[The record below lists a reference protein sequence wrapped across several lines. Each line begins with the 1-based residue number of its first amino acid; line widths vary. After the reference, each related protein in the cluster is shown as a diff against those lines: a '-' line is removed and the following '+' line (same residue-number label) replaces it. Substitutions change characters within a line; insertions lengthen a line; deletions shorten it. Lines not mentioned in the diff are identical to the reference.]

1 MTARWTLAGLTALAT
16 AVIVGLM
23 TFLLSPVAPLLSA
36 VVFGICALPV
46 GIGLGWIVCVAP
58 VAAPQPAIS
67 DDDIES
73 RWQKDALSG
82 TATDLVVVIGLALTA
97 VSITRADVSAT
108 VLLTAL
114 LFTAFASCTMRYAIQ
129 RRRALSA

>member
-16 AVIVGLM
+16 AVVVGVV

-36 VVFGICALPV
+36 VVFGVCALPV
-46 GIGLGWIVCVAP
+46 GIGLGWILCVAP
-58 VAAPQPAIS
+58 VTAPPSTIS

-73 RWQKDALSG
+73 RWHKDALSG
-82 TATDLVVVIGLALTA
+82 MGTDLVVVIGLALTA
-97 VSITRADVSAT
+97 VSITRAEVSAS

-114 LFTAFASCTMRYAIQ
+114 LFAAFSSCTIRYAIE
-129 RRRALSA
+129 RRRVLSA

>member
-1 MTARWTLAGLTALAT
+1 MAARWTLAGLTALAT
-16 AVIVGLM
+16 AVVVGLV
-23 TFLLSPVAPLLSA
+23 TFLLSPVAPVLSA

-58 VAAPQPAIS
+58 VTAPPSIS

-82 TATDLVVVIGLALTA
+82 MGTDLVVVIGLALTA
-97 VSITRADVSAT
+97 VSITRAEVSAT

-114 LFTAFASCTMRYAIQ
+114 LFAAFSSCTIRYAIQ
-129 RRRALSA
+129 RRRLLSA